1 MARALLGGLS
11 ARGPLTHVPIVVE
24 PSPQARAELESRHA
38 VLTLER
44 PDASLSSCTALI
56 VAVKPQQMREALVAL
71 KPFLGDCL
79 LISIAAGIRIES
91 IARWLGGLTPTVRC
105 MPNTPAL
112 IGAGITGLFAN
123 ALVNSEQR
131 ALANTLLEAV
141 GETVWVAEEA
151 LLDAVTAVSGSG
163 PAYVFYFIEAL
174 ERAGLKLGLGPEISA
189 RLAIA
194 TFDGATRLARQSDEP
209 LQILRE
215 RVTSKG
221 GTTHRALTELEGARV
236 SASIVDAVQ
245 AAALRAREL
254 GDEFGRD

>member
-1 MARALLGGLS
+1 
-11 ARGPLTHVPIVVE
+11 
-24 PSPQARAELESRHA
+24 
-38 VLTLER
+38 
-44 PDASLSSCTALI
+44 
-56 VAVKPQQMREALVAL
+56 
-71 KPFLGDCL
+71 
-79 LISIAAGIRIES
+79 
-91 IARWLGGLTPTVRC
+91 
-105 MPNTPAL
+105 
-112 IGAGITGLFAN
+112 
-123 ALVNSEQR
+123 
-131 ALANTLLEAV
+131 
-141 GETVWVAEEA
+141 
-151 LLDAVTAVSGSG
+151 VTAVSGSG